1 MKDTTTQASYNVPTS
16 WQSQKHTNAQSPQ
29 DQPMDAHWHSVRAAL
44 MPVSENPKHL
54 LCMVCSENIFRAA
67 SSIDT
72 RLACPG
78 MAYNGHCSNGDE
90 PEDSIAPTGQVEHN
104 QSPKR

>member
-1 MKDTTTQASYNVPTS
+1 
-16 WQSQKHTNAQSPQ
+16 
-29 DQPMDAHWHSVRAAL
+29 

-78 MAYNGHCSNGDE
+78 MAYNGCKR
-90 PEDSIAPTGQVEHN
+90 
-104 QSPKR
+104 QSAVLRVKRKMNA